1 MLGKSSRF
9 FAQGYAVPK
18 YELLLGDKT
27 LFSRS
32 VNSFKEYFTSTPF
45 LFLVRKDYEAR
56 KFVLGQLEDLNIC
69 DFRVMEFD
77 TETTGQAE
85 SVFKGIVDYSA
96 DTQLLIFNTD
106 TIRDNFIIPS
116 DDEFGDGFLE
126 VFHGE
131 GDHWSFVESASR
143 NYVLRTTE
151 KDRISDLCSNGIYG
165 FSSIRIFRDA
175 YTNFYTGAMQETYIA
190 PMFNQVIKDGGKVRY
205 RIVDSDLIQHCGVP
219 KDYEFQKKYFDNLK
233 KDLV

>member
-27 LFSRS
+27 LFVRS
-32 VNSFKEYFTSTPF
+32 VSSFDAYFTTTPF
-45 LFLVRKDYEAR
+45 LFLVRKDYGAR
-56 KFVLGQLEDLNIC
+56 KFILRQLQDLNIC
-69 DFRVMEFD
+69 DFRVIEFEGD
-77 TETTGQAE
+77 TTGQAE
-85 SVFKGIVDYSA
+85 SVFRGLVDYSA
-96 DTQLLIFNTD
+96 DTQLMIFNTD
-106 TIRDNFIIPS
+106 TIRDNFVIPS

-131 GDHWSFVESASR
+131 GDHWSFVESASG
-143 NYVLRTTE
+143 NSVLRTTE

-175 YTNFYTGAMQETYIA
+175 YTNFYTEARHETYIA
-190 PMFNQVIKDGGKVRY
+190 PMFNQVIKNGGQVRY
-205 RIVDSDLIQHCGVP
+205 RIVDSGLIRHCGVP
-219 KDYEFQKKYFDNLK
+219 TDYEFQKDYFDSLK
-233 KDLV
+233 KGVV